1 VGARTLGFRKRIA
14 HRTAVAYS
22 AGAEPLDVVPLR
34 AEALNGELVTPE
46 GNPRMPVSDE
56 LRQRREA
63 IVRQHLDAENR
74 QDVQGVLDTFA
85 TPKYDVK
92 ALGAVNDGA
101 ESVHELMTGL
111 FNGFPD
117 FHVNVLNI
125 HHSDNAVI
133 VEEIFGGTHNGP
145 WAGVSATGRKMQVPC
160 ACVFEFDGDRL
171 TCEKLYFDLATV
183 LRQLGAMD

>member
-1 VGARTLGFRKRIA
+1 MENV
-14 HRTAVAYS
+14 VA
-22 AGAEPLDVVPLR
+22 
-34 AEALNGELVTPE
+34 PE
-46 GNPRMPVSDE
+46 GNPRRPLSDE

-63 IVRQHLDAENR
+63 IVQQHLDAENR

-117 FHVNVLNI
+117 FYVNVLNI

-133 VEEIFGGTHNGP
+133 VEETFGGTHNGP

-160 ACVFEFDGDRL
+160 ACVFEFDGDLL